1 MAYNMNSGYG
11 QALQNYVASQVPT
24 FGRMFVLMNSSDTDE
39 ENYQRMQETFPVDPN
54 GVVRFFTS
62 LASAYAAM
70 ESNNNDVLLIDGN
83 SAHSHTGELAISS
96 NRAHFIG
103 MDGGDRFSGQGA
115 KVQSTAGTAAASVI
129 AVSGTRNTFRNI
141 KFIQADDE
149 ATSQNVL
156 KESGESSLYKNCQ
169 FMFED
174 VDELDQTDTY
184 EILFAGDSTEFHNCQ
199 IGADTLTTSAARSGV
214 AFDKIGSARAV
225 CSLWKDCI
233 WRVQSSSAD
242 FTFVKVIATTD
253 LAFSH
258 VFVNPIFISAI
269 IASTSAVASTVA
281 VSSVSSLV
289 EGNVLFVNPATNAA
303 SFSTTSDNFKVV
315 GAGMQEGATGNA
327 TATIGVG
334 LVPD

>member
-1 MAYNMNSGYG
+1 M
-11 QALQNYVASQVPT
+11 VANTVPT
-24 FGRMFVLMNSSDTDE
+24 FGRVFIVMDPDDTDE
-39 ENYQRMQETFPVDPN
+39 ENFQRMQEVFKADPN
-54 GVVRFFTS
+54 GRTRFFTS
-62 LASAYAAM
+62 LATAYAAC
-70 ESNNNDVLLIDGN
+70 ESNNNDVILLDAN
-83 SAHSHTGELAISS
+83 SAHLHSGELAVS
-96 NRAHFIG
+96 NNRTHFIG
-103 MDGGDRFSGQGA
+103 MDGGGRYSGQGT
-115 KVQSTAGTAAASVI
+115 KISSTPGTAAVSVI

-141 KFIQADDE
+141 KFIQDDDE

-156 KESGESSLYKNCQ
+156 KESGESSFYKNCQ
-169 FMFED
+169 FMFGD

-184 EILFAGDSTEFHNCQ
+184 EILFAGDSTEFHECT
-199 IGADTLTTSAARSGV
+199 IGADTLTTSAARTSV

-242 FTFVKVIATTD
+242 FTFLKVIATTD

-258 VFVNPIFISAI
+258 VFINPIMISAI

-281 VSSVSSLV
+281 VSSVASLV